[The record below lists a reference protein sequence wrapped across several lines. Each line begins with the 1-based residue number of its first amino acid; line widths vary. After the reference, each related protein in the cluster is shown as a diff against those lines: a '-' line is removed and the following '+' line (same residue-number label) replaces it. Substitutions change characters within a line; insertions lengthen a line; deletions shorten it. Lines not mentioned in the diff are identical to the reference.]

1 MRRIL
6 TAILLVIS
14 ILLCSCQME
23 EVIPEQ
29 GDTFSIYSEHE
40 EQFNRSVTTLLD
52 LNYDCLI
59 SRNDYYSPEGSE
71 NFTGLYIQNMADSSF
86 SECNDPVIQ
95 SLFEE
100 TNVKLVDVIRI
111 EELIICAFDMCVP
124 GRNFDYG
131 IYYVSEDIPIYFGD
145 PSIQLIE
152 KGSGFSYEKSASY
165 GTKFTYYTEKIADH
179 YYYYEII

>member
-1 MRRIL
+1 MKKTL

-29 GDTFSIYSEHE
+29 GDTCSIYFEHE
-40 EQFNRSVTTLLD
+40 ELFQNSVDALLE
-52 LNYDCLI
+52 LSCDCLI
-59 SRNDYYSPEGSE
+59 SRSDYYSPEGSE
-71 NFTGLYIQNMADSSF
+71 NFTGLYIQNMSDSSF
-86 SECNDPVIQ
+86 SEYNDPVIQ

-100 TNVKLVDVIRI
+100 TNVKLADVLRV
-111 EELIICAFDMCVP
+111 EDLLICAFDMCVP

-131 IYYVSEDIPIYFGD
+131 IYYVSEDEPIYFGD
-145 PSIQLIE
+145 PSIPLVE
-152 KGSGFSYEKSASY
+152 KGNGFSYERAASY
-165 GTKFTYYTEKIADH
+165 GTKFTYYTEKITDH